1 VRLAVLVLAVG
12 SACSHNDAPARPTP
26 APPPRDAAAAVAVQP
41 DPAPALVDAGD
52 GGYPD
57 LGAALTAILPADTR
71 VIGFGE
77 LHNRTDRAQVTSTL
91 AHFTNEA
98 LPVLK
103 DRLSDLIIETW
114 ITDPHCGSAAQVATK
129 TVTTTMKRPEATK
142 SEIAVLAD
150 AAKAAHIQPHAMRI
164 TCDDYAKIAPPGKE
178 MDVAA
183 MLDLTTRELGR
194 IASEAVNHRD
204 KEPDHRPLI
213 ALYGGALHNDR
224 FPDKGV
230 EQWSYAAKV
239 DDLTKNH
246 YVEVDIIVPELA
258 AGDTLMQ
265 KQPWYPLVEKAGRTV
280 QVYTR
285 GERSFVLI
293 LPRS

>member
-1 VRLAVLVLAVG
+1 M
-12 SACSHNDAPARPTP
+12 S
-26 APPPRDAAAAVAVQP
+26 DAAAP
-41 DPAPALVDAGD
+41 TAPADA
-52 GGYPD
+52 GYPD
-57 LGAALTAILPADTR
+57 LGAALTAIIPADTR

-98 LPVLK
+98 LPVLE

-114 ITDPHCGSAAQVATK
+114 ITDPHCGSAAQVATAK
-129 TVTTTMKRPEATK
+129 VTTTMKRPEATK

-194 IASEAVNHRD
+194 IATEAVLHHD

-239 DDLTKNH
+239 DELTKNH
-246 YVEVDIIVPELA
+246 YVEVDIVVPELA
-258 AGDTLMQ
+258 EGDALMQ
-265 KQPWYPLVEKAGRTV
+265 KQPWYDLVKKAGKTV
-280 QVYTR
+280 QVFTR
-285 GERSFVLI
+285 GERSFVLV

>member
-1 VRLAVLVLAVG
+1 VLLLGVAC
-12 SACSHNDAPARPTP
+12 ACSHADVPARP
-26 APPPRDAAAAVAVQP
+26 APPTKDAAIARADATP
-41 DPAPALVDAGD
+41 TPVDAG
-52 GGYPD
+52 GYAD
-57 LGAALTAILPADTR
+57 LGAALTAIIPADAR

-98 LPVLK
+98 LPSLK
-103 DRLSDLIIETW
+103 DKLSDLIIETW
-114 ITDPHCGSAAQVATK
+114 ITDPHCGSAAQVATSK
-129 TVTTTMKRPEATK
+129 VTTTMKRPEATK
-142 SEIAVLAD
+142 SDIALLAE
-150 AAKAAHIQPHAMRI
+150 AAKAAKIQPHAMRI
-164 TCDDYAKIAPPGKE
+164 TCDDYARIAPPGKE
-178 MDVAA
+178 IDVAA

-194 IASEAVNHRD
+194 IATEAVLHRD
-204 KEPDHRPLI
+204 KEPDHRPWI

-239 DDLTKNH
+239 DELTH
-246 YVEVDIIVPELA
+246 DHFVEVDIVVPELA
-258 AGDTLMQ
+258 EGDAQMQ
-265 KQPWYPLVEKAGRTV
+265 KQPWYPLVTKANKSV

-285 GERSFVLI
+285 GERSFVVI

>member
-1 VRLAVLVLAVG
+1 MLLLGVVC
-12 SACSHNDAPARPTP
+12 ACSHNDVPARP
-26 APPPRDAAAAVAVQP
+26 APPPPPSDAAIARVADAAV
-41 DPAPALVDAGD
+41 PAPVDAA
-52 GGYPD
+52 GYAD
-57 LGAALTAILPADTR
+57 LGAALTAIIPADTR
-71 VIGFGE
+71 VVGFGE

-91 AHFTNEA
+91 AHFTSEA

-103 DRLSDLIIETW
+103 DRLSDLVIETW
-114 ITDPHCGSAAQVATK
+114 ITDPHCGSAAQVASTK
-129 TVTTTMKRPEATK
+129 VTTTMKRPEATK

-150 AAKAAHIQPHAMRI
+150 AAKAAKIQPHAMRI

-194 IASEAVNHRD
+194 IAGEAVAHRD

-239 DDLTKNH
+239 DELTKNH
-246 YVEVDIIVPELA
+246 YVEIDIIVPELA
-258 AGDTLMQ
+258 EGDAQMA
-265 KQPWYPLVEKAGRTV
+265 KQPWYDLVTKAGKSI

-285 GERSFVLI
+285 GERSFVII

>member
-1 VRLAVLVLAVG
+1 MLLLAVTC
-12 SACSHNDAPARPTP
+12 ACSHGDVPARPP
-26 APPPRDAAAAVAVQP
+26 APSPRDAAATVVVHADA
-41 DPAPALVDAGD
+41 APADAS
-52 GGYPD
+52 GYAD
-57 LGAALTAILPADTR
+57 LGAALTAIIPADAR

-91 AHFTNEA
+91 THFTNEA

-129 TVTTTMKRPEATK
+129 TVTTTMKRPAATR
-142 SEIAVLAD
+142 SEIGLLAD
-150 AAKAAHIQPHAMRI
+150 AAKAAKIQPHAMRI
-164 TCDDYAKIAPPGKE
+164 TCDDYAKIAPPGKD

-194 IASEAVNHRD
+194 IATEAVLHRD

-224 FPDKGV
+224 FPAKGV

-239 DDLTKNH
+239 DELTHDH
-246 YVEVDIIVPELA
+246 YVEIDIIVPELA
-258 AGDTLMQ
+258 EGDAQMQ
-265 KQPWYPLVEKAGRTV
+265 KQPWYPLVEKAGKTV

-285 GERSFVLI
+285 GERSFVVI